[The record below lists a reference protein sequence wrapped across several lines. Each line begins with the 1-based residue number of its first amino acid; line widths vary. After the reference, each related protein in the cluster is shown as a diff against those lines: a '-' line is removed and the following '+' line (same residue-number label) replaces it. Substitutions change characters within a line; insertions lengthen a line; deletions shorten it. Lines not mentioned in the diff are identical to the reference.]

1 MKMLTKKQKKNDKLA
16 RRDVMTTLGQAAQR
30 LYRIVIDDPIAVARA
45 VGEGANQVFDWREQA
60 RDAFGFNWKL
70 RIDAQFQT
78 PFVPTHAA
86 MSGLNLHRD
95 QSSSDRA
102 ANLRRAFSGI
112 VAGNV
117 KPAGIQAGAEHGP
130 FELRGEPAIA
140 GELDALLRSFVEQRR
155 MRLPGAEYVPCY
167 RIMR

>member
-1 MKMLTKKQKKNDKLA
+1 M
-16 RRDVMTTLGQAAQR
+16 
-30 LYRIVIDDPIAVARA
+30 
-45 VGEGANQVFDWREQA
+45 GEGANQVFDWREQA

-95 QSSSDRA
+95 QSSSDLA

-117 KPAGIQAGAEHGP
+117 KEPGIRAIEAHGP
-130 FELRGEPAIA
+130 FRLHAEAELMAR
-140 GELDALLRSFVEQRR
+140 LDALLNSFVAQGR
-155 MRLPGAEYVPCY
+155 MKLPGSHYVPCY
-167 RIMR
+167 TLG